1 MISLKNVTFLLP
13 MCIDNHDRRVNFNL
27 CIDYLISKFD
37 TNILVGEQSDDP
49 QLDFDDRF
57 EYIWFDQNKRDY
69 FHRTKIYNDLC
80 KKCKTDIICLYDS
93 DVFLPYLQYIEASNK
108 IQRGS
113 DMVIPY
119 DGSAYD
125 VPRMYIDRIRSG
137 NMQDIDI
144 RTCRKRRANSI
155 GGAIFFNKKS
165 YINAG
170 MENETF
176 KSWGGEDDELLHRFT
191 KLDYNIT
198 RTDGYLLHLV
208 HDRGEFS
215 QKRHIHYDNNIKELK
230 KVGSMTKIQLSN
242 YIKTWEWRY

>member
-1 MISLKNVTFLLP
+1 
-13 MCIDNHDRRVNFNL
+13 
-27 CIDYLISKFD
+27 
-37 TNILVGEQSDDP
+37 
-49 QLDFDDRF
+49 
-57 EYIWFDQNKRDY
+57 
-69 FHRTKIYNDLC
+69 
-80 KKCKTDIICLYDS
+80 
-93 DVFLPYLQYIEASNK
+93 
-108 IQRGS
+108 
-113 DMVIPY
+113 
-119 DGSAYD
+119 
-125 VPRMYIDRIRSG
+125 MYTDRIRSG

-144 RTCRKRRANSI
+144 RTCRKRRAHSI

-215 QKRHIHYDNNIKELK
+215 QKRHIHYNNNIKELEK
-230 KVGSMTKIQLSN
+230 IGSMTKIQLSN